1 MRDSSRASTEPTPR
15 EDFSIGSDH
24 RPKTSGSSTRRL
36 AYVGFILI
44 LGFAFIRPLADLF
57 SYAARTDLH
66 SHILLIPFISA
77 YLLFTHRGRLPKEY
91 FTSPRLALIPLCGG
105 LVTLIS
111 ARFLLNA
118 DPPIS
123 QNDYLSLSIFSFG
136 CFLATGGF
144 SFLGRDWM
152 AGASFPFAF
161 LLFMAPLPD
170 RALHFLETA
179 SQLASTEVAAIFF
192 AIAQTPMLREG
203 AVFHLPGIAIEVAQE
218 CSGIRSSWV
227 LFITTVAAS
236 FLFLQSP
243 WRRAFLIAFVI
254 PLAILRNGFRIWVI
268 GLLCVEL
275 GPQMIDS
282 PIHHYGGPLFFALSL
297 VPLSLLLWSLRLS
310 EIAAAN
316 RLSETNDPGPK
327 QENLSVGLISNE

>member
-1 MRDSSRASTEPTPR
+1 MAAAAFP
-15 EDFSIGSDH
+15 IG
-24 RPKTSGSSTRRL
+24 
-36 AYVGFILI
+36 F
-44 LGFAFIRPLADLF
+44 
-57 SYAARTDLH
+57 
-66 SHILLIPFISA
+66 
-77 YLLFTHRGRLPKEY
+77 LLFT
-91 FTSPRLALIPLCGG
+91 
-105 LVTLIS
+105 V
-111 ARFLLNA
+111 
-118 DPPIS
+118 
-123 QNDYLSLSIFSFG
+123 
-136 CFLATGGF
+136 
-144 SFLGRDWM
+144 
-152 AGASFPFAF
+152 
-161 LLFMAPLPD
+161 PLPD
-170 RALHFLETA
+170 RVLHFLETI
-179 SQLASTEVAAIFF
+179 SQLASTEAAAIFF

-327 QENLSVGLISNE
+327 QENLSVGPISNE

>member
-1 MRDSSRASTEPTPR
+1 MLDLSNLSQGRRR
-15 EDFSIGSDH
+15 
-24 RPKTSGSSTRRL
+24 SSTDAHQVHISGHARTV
-36 AYVGFILI
+36 AYLGYIVLLSLFFIGPLRDLI
-44 LGFAFIRPLADLF
+44 I
-57 SYAARTDLH
+57 YAATTSIH

-77 YLLFTHRGRLPKEY
+77 YLIYVLRSQLPRHY
-91 FTSPRLALIPLCGG
+91 TTCLTGALISFLCGTTAIVAASH
-105 LVTLIS
+105 LRDSPSTLS
-111 ARFLLNA
+111 L
-118 DPPIS
+118 
-123 QNDYLSLSIFSFG
+123 NDYLSLASFAFI
-136 CFLATGGF
+136 CLLATGGF
-144 SFLGRDWM
+144 LFFGWRWM
-152 AGASFPFAF
+152 AAAAFPIGF
-161 LLFMAPLPD
+161 LLFTVPLPD
-170 RALHFLETA
+170 RVLHFLETI
-179 SQLASTEVAAIFF
+179 SQLASTEAAAIFF

-316 RLSETNDPGPK
+316 RLSETNDQGPK